1 MHDDITAEDILR
13 TINFKQ
19 AKQGLGTQ
27 IVIAPRDVT
36 TRSREQLNNKTIKE
50 LNNSSRH
57 SDADDIG
64 VQSPLRETPKEAVS
78 HQAFGSNDH
87 AARTNISR
95 YTCVMVQHA
104 RTDKGVKLAITLQT
118 AELKKLKVT
127 AELKRYDRLRE
138 VKSRLEDTSVFNNY
152 LEATKRAI
160 YDLKDKKF
168 CMGRLHRR
176 GKRSQWYCDTLVVGV
191 LTDQGIIDRVVININ
206 HEEYEVQLNGQLTDL
221 QSRMYHATGQ
231 SGTFQSSQAAPR
243 IEDADWEDC

>member
-1 MHDDITAEDILR
+1 MSQITAEDILAAVGR
-13 TINFKQ
+13 RQQRPT
-19 AKQGLGTQ
+19 LGTE
-27 IVIAPRDVT
+27 IVIAPRELT
-36 TRSREQLNNKTIKE
+36 SRSREQLNNKTIKE

-57 SDADDIG
+57 SDVDDIG
-64 VQSPLRETPKEAVS
+64 VQSPLRQTPKEAVS
-78 HQAFGSNDH
+78 QKAFGSNDH

-95 YTCVMVQHA
+95 YTCVQVQHA

-152 LEATKRAI
+152 LEDTKRAI

-168 CMGRLHRR
+168 CMGRMHRR

-191 LTDQGIIDRVVININ
+191 LNNQDIIDRVVININ
-206 HEEYEVQLNGQLTDL
+206 HEEYEVRLDGQLTDL

-231 SGTFQSSQAAPR
+231 IGTFQSSQAAPR

>member
-1 MHDDITAEDILR
+1 MSQITAEDILAAIGR
-13 TINFKQ
+13 RQ
-19 AKQGLGTQ
+19 QRLCMGTE
-27 IVIAPRDVT
+27 IVVAPRELSS
-36 TRSREQLNNKTIKE
+36 RSREQLNNKTIKE
-50 LNNSSRH
+50 LNNSSRQG
-57 SDADDIG
+57 DVDDID
-64 VQSPLRETPKEAVS
+64 VQSPLRQNPLGV
-78 HQAFGSNDH
+78 FGQNVVGSSIGS
-87 AARTNISR
+87 ARTNKSR

-104 RTDKGVKLAITLQT
+104 RTVKGIKLAITLQT

-152 LEATKRAI
+152 LEDTKRAI

-168 CMGRLHRR
+168 CMGRLHQR

-206 HEEYEVQLNGQLTDL
+206 HEEYEVRLDGQLTDL
-221 QSRMYHATGQ
+221 QNRMYQATGQ
-231 SGTFQSSQAAPR
+231 IGTFRSSQAAPR